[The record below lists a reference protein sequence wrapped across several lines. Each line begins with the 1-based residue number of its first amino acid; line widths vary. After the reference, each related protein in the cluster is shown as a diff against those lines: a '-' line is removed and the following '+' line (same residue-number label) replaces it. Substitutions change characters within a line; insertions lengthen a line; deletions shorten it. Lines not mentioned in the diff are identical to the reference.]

1 MPRSR
6 EEQRYRAERY
16 GRRHRVATAFS
27 NKRNLEVVVK
37 KLVADLR
44 ASTVPAEKVR
54 QLLAD
59 LREHTDDRRRSNAIW
74 AIVDALESVQ
84 PYPKEPASKR

>member
-1 MPRSR
+1 VPRSR

-16 GRRHRVATAFS
+16 GRRHKVAAAS
-27 NKRNLEVVVK
+27 HNQRELEVVVK

-44 ASTVPAEKVR
+44 ASTVPAEEVQR
-54 QLLAD
+54 LLTN

-84 PYPKEPASKR
+84 PRPKPK

>member
-16 GRRHRVATAFS
+16 GRRQRVAAAFS
-27 NKRNLEVVVK
+27 NKRELEVVVK

-44 ASTVPAEKVR
+44 ASTVPAEQVH

-74 AIVDALESVQ
+74 AIVQALESVQ
-84 PYPKEPASKR
+84 KYPK